1 MSYLK
6 LWRFNMVDKITN
18 NISNLDVRNNK
29 NSSKM
34 SIKANTLSL
43 SDENIENV
51 SGSIKSNKK
60 IISELASSAP
70 IDADKVS
77 KIKQAISS
85 GRYPLDL
92 DKISDALMQAYREMK
107 S

>member
-29 NSSKM
+29 NSSKT
-34 SIKANTLSL
+34 SLKTDSLSL
-43 SDENIENV
+43 SDETIENV
-51 SGSIKSNKK
+51 SDSIKSNKK